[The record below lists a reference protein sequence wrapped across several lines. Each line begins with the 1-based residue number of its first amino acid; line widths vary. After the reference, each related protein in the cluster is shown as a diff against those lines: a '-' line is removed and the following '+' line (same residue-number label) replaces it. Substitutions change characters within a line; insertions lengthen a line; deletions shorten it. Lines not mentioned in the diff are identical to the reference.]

1 MIREERRTT
10 SDDGKKGRNKAV
22 VEKRLFFPL
31 FQPSRPHVI
40 ESSTA
45 QPTSTTLVDLYSGK
59 YLDVVGKGV
68 MNRKMDRQTSY
79 DK

>member
-1 MIREERRTT
+1 MGRKEETKRWLRR
-10 SDDGKKGRNKAV
+10 G
-22 VEKRLFFPL
+22 FFSH
-31 FQPSRPHVI
+31 FFSRRPHVI